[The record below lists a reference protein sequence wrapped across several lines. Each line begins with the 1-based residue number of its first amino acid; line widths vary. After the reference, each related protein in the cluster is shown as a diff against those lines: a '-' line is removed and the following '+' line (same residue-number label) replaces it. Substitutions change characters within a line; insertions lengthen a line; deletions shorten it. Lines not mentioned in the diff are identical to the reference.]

1 MSKTLEERYQERK
14 QEFDEYQRKLVA
26 YQTRMQDCADRIAKS
41 EQFLAERISQL
52 PKDVYNEIRDLL
64 PDINT
69 PCTKD
74 NARERLN
81 AWRNVYTRLEQLGI
95 KMLEGET

>member
-1 MSKTLEERYQERK
+1 MTLEERYQARK
-14 QEFDEYQRKLVA
+14 KEFDEYRGKLVA
-26 YQTRMQDCADRIAKS
+26 YQTRMQDCADRIVKS
-41 EQFLAERISQL
+41 EQLLADRISKL
-52 PKDVYNEIRDLL
+52 PEDVYNEIRDIL

-81 AWRNVYTRLEQLGI
+81 AWRNVYAKLEQLGI
-95 KMLEGET
+95 KMLEGGT

>member
-14 QEFDEYQRKLVA
+14 KEFDAYRGELVV
-26 YQTRMQDCADRIAKS
+26 YQTRMQDCAERIAKS
-41 EQFLAERISQL
+41 EQFLADRISKL
-52 PKDVYNEIRDLL
+52 PEDVYNEIRGIL
-64 PDINT
+64 PDTNV

-81 AWRNVYTRLEQLGI
+81 AWRNVYTKLEQLGI